1 MALPRRRGL
10 AALLCCL
17 AAAIA
22 LPPAN
27 AYDFLLLS
35 RCAWPQAARAA
46 GLPLPVASLRHLP
59 RLQPLP

>member
-1 MALPRRRGL
+1 MALSRRRGL

-22 LPPAN
+22 LPAAN

-35 RCAWPQAARAA
+35 RCGGAAGRASR
-46 GLPLPVASLRHLP
+46 GLPLPVASLRHL
-59 RLQPLP
+59 RALQLS